1 VNNGPVGTAYTI
13 NPSKNI
19 YQIDN
24 LAVSDYELTV
34 FDKTTSC
41 TTNISFTVEDPI
53 SLNYSGETNFVIDP
67 CYDNYQED
75 FFDPLLLEGGTPF
88 INLDGDSYYSLTW
101 RYYPLDTSLGVTSIN
116 SLSNSVNFDPG
127 PGRYE
132 LYIKDSNGCKFID
145 SNGVEVPVEFIFSK
159 ELGSLAINGTGGS
172 AGDQLSQPVSC
183 QINAEDGQ
191 INIEVVSG
199 DPNNPE
205 IGPFNLE
212 WHVQAPSDVA
222 FEQKLLIEGTLAGDS
237 LEVYTIRL
245 NEIPFSYTTQIQ
257 NEPKESVKNE
267 LINIIDQ
274 SPQFNASENPSNP
287 FEILLTTESLASLEL
302 DIVSRST
309 KLNLI
314 KTTSSNASWIPLDG
328 TNGYPDYSGFLD
340 LNNLAEGL
348 YRYTITSASVA
359 VCANNA
365 EPNSVQGTIVVEN
378 ENILEI
384 REGPI
389 IDEYLCNGQPGTIFI
404 DIFDGDTGP
413 LTLGIMD
420 LLLLL
425 K

>member
-1 VNNGPVGTAYTI
+1 MWSALVQNVDGGTTFRINDPKTLEIKDFNLVKATCNNPQSSIEFKLSNGAFVLSPDENVYDLTLNSSVLVNNGPVGTAYTI

-41 TTNISFTVEDPI
+41 TTNINFTVKDPI

-101 RYYPLDTSLGVTSIN
+101 RYYPLDTSLGVTTIN

-145 SNGVEVPVEFIFSK
+145 SNGTEVPIEFIFSK

-172 AGDQLSQPVSC
+172 GGDQFSQPVSC

-302 DIVSRST
+302 DIVSGST

-314 KTTSSNASWIPLDG
+314 KTTSNNASWIPLDL
-328 TNGYPDYSGFLD
+328 SL
-340 LNNLAEGL
+340 
-348 YRYTITSASVA
+348 IH
-359 VCANNA
+359 
-365 EPNSVQGTIVVEN
+365 I
-378 ENILEI
+378 
-384 REGPI
+384 
-389 IDEYLCNGQPGTIFI
+389 
-404 DIFDGDTGP
+404 
-413 LTLGIMD
+413 
-420 LLLLL
+420 
-425 K
+425 